1 MLCCY
6 FELSVRVQMQPRAL
20 LLKKY
25 LEVDLEWELNMHNE
39 YTLFLNI
46 KGGNVF
52 LFVQSLV
59 VAWFIVPD

>member
-6 FELSVRVQMQPRAL
+6 FELSVRVQMQPRAS

-59 VAWFIVPD
+59 LAWFIVPD